1 MGKKQYTTKNRE
13 EVFKE
18 KADKGYG
25 ICHSQTCEQRGHCL
39 HALLCSYV
47 PQDRYYTTCVN
58 LNNPLMQTA
67 HCPAYLSDQP
77 VRMPLGISNIYYDMP
92 ARIASPLKQHLIAY
106 FNRKRYYEYH
116 FGRRP
121 VSPVHEQYI
130 RQVALRY
137 GWQHPIEFNGYV
149 EDYLW

>member
-47 PQDRYYTTCVN
+47 PKDR
-58 LNNPLMQTA
+58 
-67 HCPAYLSDQP
+67 
-77 VRMPLGISNIYYDMP
+77 
-92 ARIASPLKQHLIAY
+92 
-106 FNRKRYYEYH
+106 
-116 FGRRP
+116 
-121 VSPVHEQYI
+121 
-130 RQVALRY
+130 
-137 GWQHPIEFNGYV
+137 
-149 EDYLW
+149 

>member
-106 FNRKRYYEYH
+106 FN
-116 FGRRP
+116 P
-121 VSPVHEQYI
+121 PSTNNISV
-130 RQVALRY
+130 RQPSATAGSIPLSLMVMSKITC
-137 GWQHPIEFNGYV
+137 GNT
-149 EDYLW
+149 

>member
-1 MGKKQYTTKNRE
+1 MGKKQNTTKNRE

-47 PQDRYYTTCVN
+47 PKDRYYTACVN

-77 VRMPLGISNIYYDMP
+77 VRMPLG
-92 ARIASPLKQHLIAY
+92 ASPHCQSAQAASYCLLQPQALLRVSLRSPSCIAC
-106 FNRKRYYEYH
+106 
-116 FGRRP
+116 P
-121 VSPVHEQYI
+121 
-130 RQVALRY
+130 
-137 GWQHPIEFNGYV
+137 
-149 EDYLW
+149 